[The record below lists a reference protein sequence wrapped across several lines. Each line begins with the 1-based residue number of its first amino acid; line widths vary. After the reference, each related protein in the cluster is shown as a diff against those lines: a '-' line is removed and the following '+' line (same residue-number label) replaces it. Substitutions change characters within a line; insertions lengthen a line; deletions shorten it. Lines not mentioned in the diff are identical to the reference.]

1 MVVRKFFANA
11 PEGPTGHKVF
21 VRGKEVKY
29 DSTTINNLFRLQYNP
44 IGPDDVDTLL
54 NNDANIAM
62 ITHAICQRGT
72 HWTIVREAHAHF
84 PSKDLHPH
92 MKV

>member
-1 MVVRKFFANA
+1 MTVVREFFANT

-44 IGPDDVDTLL
+44 IGPDDVDILL
-54 NNDANIAM
+54 NNEANISM
-62 ITHAICQRGT
+62 VTQAICLSRGT
-72 HWTIVREAHAHF
+72 
-84 PSKDLHPH
+84 
-92 MKV
+92 